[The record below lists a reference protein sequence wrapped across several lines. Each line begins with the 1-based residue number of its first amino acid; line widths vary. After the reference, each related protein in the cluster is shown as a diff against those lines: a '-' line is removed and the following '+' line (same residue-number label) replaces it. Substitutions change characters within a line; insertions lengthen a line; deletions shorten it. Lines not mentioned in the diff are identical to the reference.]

1 MTIYEAGVRMT
12 RKPPRPLEGLHVQ
25 IVEDELLVGL
35 DAQMMLEEAGA
46 RVRLAAEPVDARR
59 QLDGA
64 EATDV
69 AVLDLKLAETVSAG
83 LAGLLRE
90 RGIPFI
96 FATGY
101 SDADWLGDGFSDV
114 PVVSKPYTAAEIVS
128 ALKRV
133 LNGSRRPSQGAAEA
147 AA

>member
-1 MTIYEAGVRMT
+1 MT
-12 RKPPRPLEGLHVQ
+12 RTALRPLEGLHVQ
-25 IVEDELLVGL
+25 IVEDEILVGL
-35 DAQMMLEEAGA
+35 DAQLMLEEAGA
-46 RVRLAAEPVDARR
+46 NVRLAAEPADARR

-64 EATDV
+64 EATHV
-69 AVLDLKLAETVSAG
+69 AVLDLKLADTLSSG

-101 SDADWLGDGFSDV
+101 SVAAWLGDGFSDV

-128 ALKRV
+128 AVTRA
-133 LNGSRRPSQGAAEA
+133 LNGSRRPSPGPAEA

>member
-1 MTIYEAGVRMT
+1 MIHEAGMRMT
-12 RKPPRPLEGLHVQ
+12 RTPSRPLEGLHVQ

-46 RVRLAAEPVDARR
+46 RVRLAAEPMDARR
-59 QLDGA
+59 QIDGA
-64 EATDV
+64 EVTDV

-101 SDADWLGDGFSDV
+101 SNADWLGDGFSDV
-114 PVVSKPYTAAEIVS
+114 PIVSKPYTAAEIVS
-128 ALKRV
+128 AVARV
-133 LNGSRRPSQGAAEA
+133 LNGSHRPLQGPAEA

>member
-1 MTIYEAGVRMT
+1 MT
-12 RKPPRPLEGLHVQ
+12 RTPSRPLEGLHVQ

-64 EATDV
+64 EVTDV
-69 AVLDLKLAETVSAG
+69 AVLDLKLAETMSAG

-101 SDADWLGDGFSDV
+101 GRCGVEETYRDTITLMKPFERSDV
-114 PVVSKPYTAAEIVS
+114 ERAFARTLARQA
-128 ALKRV
+128 
-133 LNGSRRPSQGAAEA
+133 
-147 AA
+147 

>member
-1 MTIYEAGVRMT
+1 MRMT
-12 RKPPRPLEGLHVQ
+12 RMSSRPLEGLHVQ

-46 RVRLAAEPVDARR
+46 RVRLAAEPMDARR
-59 QLDGA
+59 QIDGA
-64 EATDV
+64 EVTDV

-101 SDADWLGDGFSDV
+101 SNADWLGDGFSDV
-114 PVVSKPYTAAEIVS
+114 PIVSKPYTAAEIVS
-128 ALKRV
+128 AVARV
-133 LNGSRRPSQGAAEA
+133 LNGSRCPLQGPAEA